1 MQITVMTF
9 NLRYDKPDP
18 GVRQWKKRVGAIA
31 SLIQHYKPDLLGT
44 QEGKPHQLADLQA
57 LLPEYNIIG
66 GDRTGTGT
74 GEHCAI
80 FYNPQYL
87 KLQETQ
93 DFYLSDTPEIPG
105 SITWG
110 TRLPRMATWAN
121 FEVANPGLCLT
132 ILNTHLD
139 HENAKSRELSAALI
153 SQRLAEFPLKNY
165 LLLTGDYNANPNTL
179 ERQIFLSPLANGKQ
193 LQDPLDTLPLE
204 QQKTFHNFTGQ
215 AWDAIDTIYCDRC
228 ADQRY
233 RSFSVEQVI
242 IDRQQWEGVWPSDH
256 FPVIVKL
263 TIEVL
268 ADIAENALNLCFD

>member
-1 MQITVMTF
+1 M
-9 NLRYDKPDP
+9 
-18 GVRQWKKRVGAIA
+18 
-31 SLIQHYKPDLLGT
+31 
-44 QEGKPHQLADLQA
+44 
-57 LLPEYNIIG
+57 
-66 GDRTGTGT
+66 
-74 GEHCAI
+74 
-80 FYNPQYL
+80 
-87 KLQETQ
+87 
-93 DFYLSDTPEIPG
+93 
-105 SITWG
+105 
-110 TRLPRMATWAN
+110 
-121 FEVANPGLCLT
+121 
-132 ILNTHLD
+132 
-139 HENAKSRELSAALI
+139 
-153 SQRLAEFPLKNY
+153 AEFPLKNY
-165 LLLTGDYNANPNTL
+165 LLLTGDFNANPNTL